1 MKIQKDSNENTKQSY
16 KQLYLYFYITTF
28 IFYSLKK
35 HTTIA
40 QKLFSPDGN
49 YYLLLLWQ
57 EKGKNL
63 KKKKKYFCHIKYDKI
78 QISTTIMLYCS
89 E

>member
-1 MKIQKDSNENTKQSY
+1 MKIRKDSNENTKQSY

-35 HTTIA
+35 RATIA

-49 YYLLLLWQ
+49 YFLLLL
-57 EKGKNL
+57 
-63 KKKKKYFCHIKYDKI
+63 
-78 QISTTIMLYCS
+78 
-89 E
+89 